1 MSSNEVP
8 EPWRTR
14 LIQRNFVD
22 PRYTDDRPS
31 LRRLGAEIGVHPT
44 TISNAISGRSR
55 ASEETIARLV
65 DALGDDVAGWLG
77 RQAPR
82 EWTPPAESALLTDRQ
97 RKAVEELI
105 KSMTER
111 QEQANGSQAQ
121 GTPITRAAGSAAHEH
136 DVEDAPAPPTEND
149 YGLAAKRAP
158 RERAFDD
165 QSEAGEQ

>member
-1 MSSNEVP
+1 MSSNEIP
-8 EPWRTR
+8 EPWRSR
-14 LIQRNFVD
+14 LIERQFTD
-22 PRYTDDRPS
+22 PRYSDDRPS
-31 LRRLGAEIGVHPT
+31 LSRLANAMDMHTSTVASAIYGRR
-44 TISNAISGRSR
+44 R
-55 ASEETIARLV
+55 ASEETVAGLV
-65 DALGDDVAGWLG
+65 KHLGEDVAAWLD
-77 RQAPR
+77 RTAPR
-82 EWTPPAESALLTDRQ
+82 PWTPPAESALLTDRQ

-121 GTPITRAAGSAAHEH
+121 GTPITHAAGSAAHEH